1 MRVASS
7 AGVLE
12 SPIMSPGEVQPIFGV
27 VIGLGLVLLSQ
38 LVSFAL
44 GLIVGGFKI
53 GSLERTVEVEVGSQ
67 WLPSFLDTLRARL
80 AELRFV
86 ATDDEWTLEQ
96 SGATF
101 GDLGSFTHAT
111 TRKRLQVRLDSSVEP
126 VRVAL
131 TLAYL
136 DPIVGDTGESAYRDA
151 VLDYISERAG
161 EMPVVP
167 NRSNL
172 AFTAL
177 YGSLLTL
184 LATFAMLKLGLA
196 VATMASAMGI
206 AVFVNAGAAV
216 IALVPILRNP
226 GQITGAREAVGA
238 IVASA
243 AAAGIVAVL
252 YLLT

>member
-1 MRVASS
+1 
-7 AGVLE
+7 
-12 SPIMSPGEVQPIFGV
+12 MSPGEAQPILGV
-27 VIGLGLVLLSQ
+27 FIGLGLVLGSQ
-38 LVSFAL
+38 VVSFVL
-44 GLIVGGFKI
+44 GLVVGGFKI

-67 WLPSFLDTLRARL
+67 WLPSFLDTMRARL
-80 AELRFV
+80 AELHFV
-86 ATDDEWTLEQ
+86 ATGDEWTLEQ

-101 GDLGSFTHAT
+101 GDLVSFTHAK
-111 TRKRLQVRLDSSVEP
+111 TRKRLQIRLDDSVEP
-126 VRVAL
+126 VRVTL

-151 VLDYISERAG
+151 VLDYVSERAN

-177 YGSLLTL
+177 WGSLLTL
-184 LATFAMLKLGLA
+184 LATVAMLRLELS
-196 VATMASAMGI
+196 VATMAPAVGVP
-206 AVFVNAGAAV
+206 VFVNAGAAV

-226 GQITGAREAVGA
+226 GQITGAREAIAA

-243 AAAGIVAVL
+243 AAAGIVAAV
-252 YLLT
+252 YLLA